1 MARYCQRSLTSVVRF
16 EELLDVLSSHHTSAL
31 ILQKRRRIAF
41 EYADVEIFAKA
52 LQCDT
57 SQKAA

>member
-1 MARYCQRSLTSVVRF
+1 VRF
-16 EELLDVLSSHHTSAL
+16 EKLLYVLSGHHTSAL

-41 EYADVEIFAKA
+41 EYADVEILAKA